1 MPIVCIF
8 MGYLL
13 VMFCHLSLCQKEWQ
27 KSPLSLV
34 PGGAARRSPN
44 RATGGV
50 AGHETTSF
58 PGGESPSGG
67 GGGPSHYDSRLLQI
81 LKKLGEGR
89 QLDVRELVVMTESI
103 DPAHLTEDQ

>member
-13 VMFCHLSLCQKEWQ
+13 VIFCRLSLLCQKDWQ

-58 PGGESPSGG
+58 PGGESPSRG
-67 GGGPSHYDSRLLQI
+67 GGGPSHYYFFKFAVWRRVELPQRVL
-81 LKKLGEGR
+81 E
-89 QLDVRELVVMTESI
+89 VYPTTRELSG
-103 DPAHLTEDQ
+103 